1 MRSCIWSLIQRRGDF
16 ERFFFLATS
25 SLPFSQLHLEIQVY
39 FIVSNSILCQRKP
52 LLRIYVEYSSTKEY
66 GKQLIHYLTCF
77 SHFIANTY
85 PKTSC
90 CIHLLCVHVSGK
102 FLKKQTSFLKFPKV
116 SDMNKDDHSCGSA
129 WEREGHR
136 ALIRS
141 RWLLLI
147 VPVSIGTAFSI
158 KLDLSV
164 DRVVLQPRRET
175 GRWAGLHNLSIQAQL
190 DQQTV

>member
-1 MRSCIWSLIQRRGDF
+1 M
-16 ERFFFLATS
+16 
-25 SLPFSQLHLEIQVY
+25 
-39 FIVSNSILCQRKP
+39 
-52 LLRIYVEYSSTKEY
+52 
-66 GKQLIHYLTCF
+66 
-77 SHFIANTY
+77 
-85 PKTSC
+85 
-90 CIHLLCVHVSGK
+90 HVSGK

-141 RWLLLI
+141 RWLLFI

-175 GRWAGLHNLSIQAQL
+175 GR
-190 DQQTV
+190 